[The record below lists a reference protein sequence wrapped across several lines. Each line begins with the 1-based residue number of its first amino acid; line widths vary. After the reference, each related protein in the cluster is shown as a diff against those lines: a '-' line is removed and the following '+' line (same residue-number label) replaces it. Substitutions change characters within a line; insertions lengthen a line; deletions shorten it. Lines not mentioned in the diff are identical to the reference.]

1 MGNNQQNRQWAPG
14 VKPVERIELSE
25 KNVKLRVVLLVVF
38 VIIALVALATGLSA
52 LLSSDPGWQKVEVNS
67 SSWHCGDDFVLHYEF
82 GGGALSAT
90 AENKKLT
97 AVYTAAAEQA
107 WQLFLSDTPEKGN
120 LAQLN
125 AHVNEPV
132 AVDPALYDAL
142 ALAVRY
148 ESRHIFLATVYD
160 AYSQVFSFEDPKEAA
175 EYDPGQNQEELDYVR
190 AAAAFAND
198 PAAISLEL
206 LENGQ
211 VKLHVSDDYLTFA
224 KEQEISRFVDFG
236 WMGNAFIA
244 DFLAEK
250 LTENGFTNGYLA
262 SYDGFT
268 RNLDTRSESY
278 SVNFFDRQ
286 GDQLYIPARMEY
298 TGAISMVFFR
308 DFPLSDQDRWHY
320 YSFPNGRTSTTMVD
334 PADGVDKAAVP
345 SLMGYSR
352 NLGCAELTLQLAPLY
367 VADTLAED
375 ALQALTGQEIYAI
388 WTQGTELRYNEAT
401 VSLTLLPD
409 TGIAYTKA
417 LIE

>member
-1 MGNNQQNRQWAPG
+1 MGRNQQNRQWAPG

-25 KNVKLRVVLLVVF
+25 KNVKLRIVLLVVF
-38 VIIALVALATGLSA
+38 VIIALVSLAVGLSA
-52 LLSSDPGWQKVEVNS
+52 LLSSDPGWQKVEVTS
-67 SSWHCGDDFVLHYEF
+67 SGWHCGDDFVLHYEF
-82 GGGALSAT
+82 GGGTLSAT

-107 WQLFLSDTPEKGN
+107 WQLFLSDIPEKGN

-125 AHVNEPV
+125 AHVNAPV
-132 AVDPALYDAL
+132 SVDPALYSAL
-142 ALAVRY
+142 KLAV
-148 ESRHIFLATVYD
+148 EHKNRHIFLATVYD
-160 AYSQVFSFEDPKEAA
+160 AYSQVFSFGDPQEAA
-175 EYDPGQNQEELDYVR
+175 EYDPGQNPQELDYVR

-206 LENGQ
+206 LENSQ
-211 VKLHVSDDYLTFA
+211 VKLCVSDAYLAFA

-236 WMGNAFIA
+236 WMENAFIA

-268 RNLDTRSESY
+268 RNLDLREESY

-286 GDQLYIPARMEY
+286 EDRLYIPARMEY
-298 TGAISMVFFR
+298 TGGISMVFFR

-320 YSFPNGRTSTTMVD
+320 YSFPNGRIATTMVD

-345 SLMGYSR
+345 SLLGYSR
-352 NLGCAELTLQLAPLY
+352 AVGCAELTLRLAPIY

-375 ALQALTGQEIYAI
+375 ALQALTGQGIYAV
-388 WTQGTELRYNEAT
+388 WTQGTQLRYNEAALN
-401 VSLTLLPD
+401 LTLLPD